1 MRKLILAGAAAL
13 SMTVAM
19 PHMALAQAADGPSPE
34 RLALAKR
41 YVAAMHINQMISGM
55 MHQMTPMM
63 IQQMQKAQPGLT
75 DAQTRDMSDAVTAS
89 MDEYMPK
96 MTEAMIPVYAET
108 FSTEELTKLDEFYE
122 SPIGQSILAKTPQ
135 AMQKMMPI
143 MMQMMP
149 EMQADMKKRICEKID
164 CTAKKA
170 G

>member
-13 SMTVAM
+13 AMTVVM
-19 PHMALAQAADGPSPE
+19 PHMAMAQTNDSPSPE

-55 MHQMTPMM
+55 MHQMMPIMT
-63 IQQMQKAQPGLT
+63 QQMQKTQPGLT
-75 DAQTRDMSDAVTAS
+75 DAQMKDVSDAVTAS

-135 AMQKMMPI
+135 AMQKMMPV

-149 EMQADMKKRICEKID
+149 QMQADIKTRICAKID
-164 CTAKKA
+164 CTAQKA